1 MSIHSIQFSSLQRSF
16 TIVHFAIV
24 HRSSRHDIC
33 APRQP
38 ADPLSDGD
46 CALEVLPLRRSPR
59 WMDFALASRAE
70 PGTWSTPPCENGL
83 HRSMHHPVNTHPL
96 RTPRISKASR
106 PYMEQLG

>member
-1 MSIHSIQFSSLQRSF
+1 SSLQRSF

-46 CALEVLPLRRSPR
+46 CALDVLQLRPSPR
-59 WMDFALASRAE
+59 WMDFDLASRAE
-70 PGTWSTPPCENGL
+70 PGTWSTPPCVSGL
-83 HRSMHHPVNTHPL
+83 HRSMRHPGNTIRL
-96 RTPRISKASR
+96 RTPCSSKASR